1 MVTDHNENK
10 TVTCGM
16 MDNEK
21 KKQEE
26 EEDRD
31 EEKCDI
37 AYSIM
42 II

>member
-10 TVTCGM
+10 TVTCEM

-21 KKQEE
+21 KKK
-26 EEDRD
+26 EEDGD